1 MTTPSQQTKPVTAS
15 EIREIL
21 GSLDDAVVTAI
32 LALGATRDEI
42 REAQA
47 WLNSDDYLHRALH
60 HQLSGRAAEVFRLLE
75 EELPEPE
82 QR

>member
-1 MTTPSQQTKPVTAS
+1 MSPPQGTKPATAS
-15 EIREIL
+15 EIRQIL
-21 GSLDDAVVTAI
+21 GPLDDAVITAI
-32 LALGATRDEI
+32 LGLGATQDEI

-47 WLNSDDYLHRALH
+47 WFGSDDYLHRTLH

>member
-1 MTTPSQQTKPVTAS
+1 MTALDQGTKPVTAS
-15 EIREIL
+15 EICEIL

-47 WLNSDDYLHRALH
+47 WLGSDDYLHRTLH
-60 HQLSGRAAEVFRLLE
+60 HQLSGRAAEVFQLLE
-75 EELPEPE
+75 EELPKSE

>member
-1 MTTPSQQTKPVTAS
+1 MNPSHQRMKPATAT
-15 EIREIL
+15 EIHQIL

-32 LALGATRDEI
+32 LALGATQDEI

-47 WLNSDDYLHRALH
+47 WLSSDDYLHRTLH
-60 HQLSGRAAEVFRLLE
+60 HQLSGRAAEVFQLLE